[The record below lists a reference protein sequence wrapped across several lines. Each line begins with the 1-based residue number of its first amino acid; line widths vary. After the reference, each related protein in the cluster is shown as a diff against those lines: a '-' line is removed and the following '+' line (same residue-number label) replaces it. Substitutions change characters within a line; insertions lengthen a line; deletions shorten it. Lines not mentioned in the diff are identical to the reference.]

1 MFQPR
6 EEKKVKNR
14 RLIAAALFAAVLMLA
29 TPFQGATAFAAGVA
43 AGGPDSLANVSGSM
57 YSLAARM
64 SEVGAGEG
72 LRSLSLGPG
81 GGWVVVGNRNYYYKN
96 APATMLNKIREAVGG
111 GESLLSASFDER
123 GGWVVVG
130 NQNVYYSYNVSYD
143 SPLRQTVRR
152 MVAAGESVR
161 SVSLGPA
168 GTWIVVG
175 DRHFYNSA
183 DVPAEVVSEMRQ
195 VGAEE
200 GLMSAT
206 FDAFGRWVVVG
217 REHVFKNNIG

>member
-1 MFQPR
+1 M
-6 EEKKVKNR
+6 KNR

-29 TPFQGATAFAAGVA
+29 APFQGAAAFAAGV
-43 AGGPDSLANVSGSM
+43 GTDSLANVSGSM

-64 SEVGAGEG
+64 SEVGEGEG
-72 LRSLSLGPG
+72 LRSLSLGPR
-81 GGWVVVGNRNYYYKN
+81 GGWVVVGNSNYYYMN
-96 APATMLNKIREAVGG
+96 APASMLSKIREAVGG
-111 GESLLSASFDER
+111 GEGLLSASFDER

-130 NQNVYYSYNVSYD
+130 SRNVYYSYNVAYD

-152 MVAAGESVR
+152 VVEEGESVR

-175 DRHFYNSA
+175 DRRFYNSA
-183 DVPAEVVSEMRQ
+183 NVPAEVASEMRQ